1 MENFTT
7 LNTVAAVLDRP
18 NVDTDL
24 IIPKQ
29 FLKRIERSGFGR
41 FVFHDLRFRPDGS
54 ADPDCSFNQPRYKG
68 AGILVSRENFGC
80 GSSREHAPWALM
92 DYGFKAIIC
101 PSFGDIFKSNS
112 FKNGLLLIEL
122 PQEKVGGLISLIEN
136 TPGLSLQIDLAAQT
150 VTGPEGFSASFDI
163 DPYRKELLLNGWDD
177 ISLTLNREGKISS
190 YEQKNSQPWRA
201 GSPGRQ
207 AADS

>member
-1 MENFTT
+1 MEKFTA
-7 LNTVAAVLDRP
+7 LSSVAALLDRP

-54 ADPDCSFNQPRYKG
+54 KDPDCALNQPRFQG

-92 DYGFKAIIC
+92 DYGFRAVIC
-101 PSFGDIFKSNS
+101 PSFGDIFKNNS

-122 PQEKVGGLISLIEN
+122 SAKEVDRLIKLIESA
-136 TPGLSLQIDLAAQT
+136 PGCTLHIDLAAQT
-150 VTGPEGFSASFDI
+150 VTGDGGFAARFDI
-163 DPYRKELLLNGWDD
+163 DAFRKELLLNGWDD
-177 ISLTLNREGKISS
+177 ISLTLKKEARIAD
-190 YEQKNSQPWRA
+190 YEKNHPRPW
-201 GSPGRQ
+201 Q
-207 AADS
+207 AAADL

>member
-1 MENFTT
+1 MEAFTT
-7 LNTVAAVLDRP
+7 VTTLAALLDRP

-41 FVFHDLRFRPDGS
+41 FVFYDLRFRPDGS
-54 ADPDCSFNQPRYKG
+54 SDPDCSLNQSRYQG

-92 DYGFKAIIC
+92 DYGFRAVIA
-101 PSFGDIFKSNS
+101 PSFGDIFKNNS

-122 PQEKVGGLISLIEN
+122 SAQETDELIRLVDSR
-136 TPGLSLQIDLAAQT
+136 PGLELSIDLAAQT
-150 VTGPEGFSASFDI
+150 VTGPDGFLARFDI
-163 DPYRKELLLNGWDD
+163 DPFRKELLLNGWDD
-177 ISLTLNREGKISS
+177 ISLTLKKENKIEN
-190 YEQKNSQPWRA
+190 YEKFHVRPW
-201 GSPGRQ
+201 Q
-207 AADS
+207 AAVRS

>member
-1 MENFTT
+1 MEAFTT
-7 LNTVAAVLDRP
+7 VTTLAALLDRP

-41 FVFHDLRFRPDGS
+41 FVFYDLRFRPNGS
-54 ADPDCSFNQPRYKG
+54 PDPDCPLNQPRYRG

-92 DYGFKAIIC
+92 DYGFRAVIA
-101 PSFGDIFKSNS
+101 PSFGDIFKNNS

-122 PQEKVGGLISLIEN
+122 SPQETDGLIRLVDGR
-136 TPGLSLQIDLAAQT
+136 PGLELSIDLAAQT
-150 VTGPEGFSASFDI
+150 VTCPDGFSARFEI
-163 DPYRKELLLNGWDD
+163 DPFRKELLLNGWDD
-177 ISLTLNREGKISS
+177 ISLTLKKENKIEN
-190 YEQKNSQPWRA
+190 YEKFHARPW
-201 GSPGRQ
+201 Q
-207 AADS
+207 AAVRS